1 MSSAPKPG
9 QPEYSNYIISNDE
22 SDNVRSLIKFYN
34 FKNPSIKLTANW
46 RQEADQVA
54 FKAYITAFSDDF
66 SSNWSSTNVYGR
78 MDPVYNYENTTRK
91 ITISFDVPSFDVEE
105 AAWNS
110 TKLAKLIQ
118 YTYPVYNATNDN
130 NTFKQG
136 INRHIVQTPL
146 IAAHFGNLMQGLTP
160 SVPLPGFL
168 EGASVTPDIEAGV
181 FEYRD
186 DPSLTTS
193 VASALTTALADIKE
207 STSATKGLIKQK
219 AAGLAIGQEY
229 YFFKLYKVNL
239 TFNPIHSQL
248 LGSSL
253 GTTRAGEVFEN
264 FPNGLR
270 MKDTQRQRTSSRSPG
285 STAGSNVADPFDQSA
300 FS

>member
-1 MSSAPKPG
+1 MNSAPKPG

-54 FKAYITAFSDDF
+54 FKAYVTAFSDDF

-118 YTYPVYNATNDN
+118 YTYPTYNATNDN
-130 NTFKQG
+130 NLYKQG
-136 INRHIVQTPL
+136 INRHIVQAPI
-146 IAAHFGNLMQGLTP
+146 IAAHFGNLMQGFNP
-160 SVPLPGFL
+160 SLPLPGFL

-181 FEYRD
+181 FEYRED
-186 DPSLTTS
+186 SSLSTS
-193 VASALTTALADIKE
+193 VASALTMNLADIKG
-207 STSATKGLIKQK
+207 SKSATKGLIKQQ
-219 AAGLAIGQEY
+219 AAGITVGQEY

-248 LGSSL
+248 LGSSY
-253 GTTRAGEVFEN
+253 GQTKAGEMFES

-270 MKDTQRQRTSSRSPG
+270 MKDLKRRGTPGNSANSKVASPY
-285 STAGSNVADPFDQSA
+285 SNNTF
-300 FS
+300 